1 MAGYW
6 DQEPGPLL
14 VLGLGNPGSEYAG
27 SRHNL
32 GYAVTSRLAD
42 RCGLALIKSGHHS
55 RWDKGRVAGTQVVL
69 AQPQTY
75 MNRSGEAA
83 RSLADYF
90 RVPLHRLWAVH
101 DDLDLELGRLKV
113 SLGGG
118 SGGHKGVASLIDH
131 LGGEDFGRLRVGI
144 GRPRFDEP
152 VEQFVLSGFYADQK
166 PLVAET
172 VQAAT
177 DCLQLII
184 SQGPQAAMQKFHG
197 SHSSEEV
204 EG

>member
-14 VLGLGNPGSEYAG
+14 VLGLGNPGPEYAG

-32 GYAVTSRLAD
+32 GFAVTSRLAD
-42 RCGLALIKSGHHS
+42 RCGLALTKSGHHS
-55 RWDKGRVAGTQVVL
+55 RWGQGKLLGTPVVL
-69 AQPQTY
+69 AQPLTF
-75 MNRSGEAA
+75 MNRSGQAA

-90 RVPLHRLWAVH
+90 KVPVHRLLAVH
-101 DDLDLELGRLKV
+101 DDLDLPLGRLKV

-118 SGGHKGVASLIDH
+118 AGGHQGVASLIRH

-144 GRPRFDEP
+144 GRPRYEEP
-152 VEQFVLSGFYADQK
+152 VEQYVLSGFYADQREIVK
-166 PLVAET
+166 ET

-177 DCLQLII
+177 DCLEMII
-184 SQGPQAAMQKFHG
+184 GQGPQAAMQRFHR
-197 SHSSEEV
+197 SHSIEEV

>member
-14 VLGLGNPGSEYAG
+14 VLGLGNPGPEYAG

-32 GYAVTSRLAD
+32 GFAVTSRLAD
-42 RCGLALIKSGHHS
+42 RCGLGLTKSGHHS
-55 RWDKGRVAGTQVVL
+55 RWGQGKVLGTPVVL
-69 AQPQTY
+69 AQPLTF
-75 MNRSGEAA
+75 MNRSGQAA

-90 RVPLHRLWAVH
+90 KVPVHRLLAVH
-101 DDLDLELGRLKV
+101 DDLDLPLGRLKV

-118 SGGHKGVASLIDH
+118 AGGHQGVASLIRH

-144 GRPRFDEP
+144 GRPRYEEP
-152 VEQFVLSGFYADQK
+152 VEQYVLSGFYADQREIVK
-166 PLVAET
+166 ET

-177 DCLQLII
+177 DCLEMII
-184 SQGPQAAMQKFHG
+184 GQGPQAAMQRFHR
-197 SHSSEEV
+197 SHSIEEV

>member
-14 VLGLGNPGSEYAG
+14 VLGLGNPGPEYAG
-27 SRHNL
+27 SRHNM
-32 GYAVTSRLAD
+32 GFAATSRLAD
-42 RCGLALIKSGHHS
+42 RHGLALTKSGHRS
-55 RWDKGRVAGTQVVL
+55 RWDKGRVRGTQVIL

-75 MNRSGEAA
+75 MNHSGEAA

-90 RVPLHRLWAVH
+90 GVPLHRLLAVH

-118 SGGHKGVASLIDH
+118 SGGHKGVASLITH
-131 LGGEDFGRLRVGI
+131 LGGEGFGRLRVGI
-144 GRPRFDEP
+144 GRPRFGEP
-152 VEQFVLSGFYADQK
+152 VEQFVLTGFYADQK

-172 VQAAT
+172 VLAAT
-177 DCLQLII
+177 DCLELII
-184 SQGPQAAMQKFHG
+184 SEGPQAAMQRFHRLP
-197 SHSSEEV
+197 SSEEV